1 MTRPSSFAPEADA
14 KKFRVA
20 LGRYTTG
27 VTVITALTPQG
38 PIGVTANS
46 FASISLDPALVMW
59 SPEKTSKRHDAFFA
73 AKSFNIHVLAAQQMS
88 VCNAFVRRWDAF
100 DEVPHALNAAGI
112 PILEGCLAV
121 FECHHF
127 ASHDAGDHT
136 IILGKVYRATQR
148 AGDGLIFANGAFSTA
163 N

>member
-14 KKFRVA
+14 KKFRTA
-20 LGRYTTG
+20 LGRFTTG

-59 SPEKTSKRHDAFFA
+59 SPDKTSKRHDAFFA
-73 AKSFNIHVLAAQQMS
+73 AKSFNIHVLAAQQMP
-88 VCNAFVRRWDAF
+88 VCNAFVRRRDAF
-100 DEVPHALNAAGI
+100 DEVPHTLNEAGI

-121 FECHHF
+121 FECDHF

-136 IILGKVYRATQR
+136 IILGKVYRVTQR

-163 N
+163 G